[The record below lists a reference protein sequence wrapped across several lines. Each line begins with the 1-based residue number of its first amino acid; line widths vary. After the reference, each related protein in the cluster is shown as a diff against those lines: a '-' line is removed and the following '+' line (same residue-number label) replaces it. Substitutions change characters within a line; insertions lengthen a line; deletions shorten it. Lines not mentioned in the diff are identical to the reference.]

1 MVGSHGAGLPV
12 GPFPQQGLCMGRGS
26 TGSLRPAGHQSQR
39 VVTSG
44 SQGTQHPIR
53 SVETAAKSGP
63 GCWPGSYSLQG
74 TQTQTSQ
81 GLRSVVIGAG
91 AGRGLVLTQKGFVM
105 TRSFKERL
113 RGWPEFLH
121 ILFCSH
127 HSFLSSLDFSE
138 TCVRTID
145 IVLQSPECSFIYF
158 QSFLSS
164 RWIRF
169 Y

>member
-1 MVGSHGAGLPV
+1 MWSRGARGTLSSA
-12 GPFPQQGLCMGRGS
+12 GTMGRGRA
-26 TGSLRPAGHQSQR
+26 GSLRPAGHQRQR
-39 VVTSG
+39 VGTSG
-44 SQGTQHPIR
+44 SQGTQQPIR
-53 SVETAAKSGP
+53 SVETAAKAGP
-63 GCWPGSYSLQG
+63 GCRPGSYSLQG

-81 GLRSVVIGAG
+81 GLRSVIIGTG

-113 RGWPEFLH
+113 RGGPGFLQ

-145 IVLQSPECSFIYF
+145 IVPQNPECSFI
-158 QSFLSS
+158 SS
-164 RWIRF
+164 LFCLHIG
-169 Y
+169 